1 MSHRPILFSAPMVRA
16 ILAGRKTQ
24 TRRIV
29 KPQPTVDENGMHF
42 TTKHGKFAGFIGHAV
57 EDKSHWLCPYGVE
70 GDRLWVRETW
80 GYTRQCDDMGNGDV
94 IAYAAGG
101 EHVYEDVGG
110 KRRLR
115 LTKSG
120 AIMRPN
126 HYCYPPKPWK
136 PSIHMPRWASRIT
149 LEITGVRV
157 ERLQEIGHRD
167 AAAEGWP
174 ADDEARA
181 LAEHAPGCAD
191 DAAIEW
197 YADLWDSI
205 NGPGSWDA
213 NPWVWVVEFKRVTP

>member
-1 MSHRPILFSAPMVRA
+1 MSDRPILFSAPMVRA
-16 ILAGRKTQ
+16 LLAGTKTQ

-29 KPQPTVDENGMHF
+29 KDSAWVMDDCD
-42 TTKHGKFAGFIGHAV
+42 AGYDGQTIGV
-57 EDKSHWLCPYGVE
+57 PPYIDRTRCPYGQP
-70 GDRLWVRETW
+70 GDRLWVRENWQAWDRISHEYDEAEPWDKDRRGGLTFAQ
-80 GYTRQCDDMGNGDV
+80 Y
-94 IAYAAGG
+94 YA
-101 EHVYEDVGG
+101 EHGRPHKVTYEADPEY
-110 KRRLR
+110 
-115 LTKSG
+115 SG
-120 AIMRPN
+120 
-126 HYCYPPKPWK
+126 PWN

-157 ERLQEIGHRD
+157 ERLQEISHRD

-205 NGPGSWDA
+205 NGRSSWDA
-213 NPWVWVVEFKRVTP
+213 NPWVWVVEFKRQEHHHAD

>member
-1 MSHRPILFSAPMVRA
+1 MSDRPILFSAPMVRA
-16 ILAGRKTQ
+16 LLAGTKTQ

-29 KPQPTVDENGMHF
+29 KPQPNDPGHLRIVNEGTVHY
-42 TTKHGKFAGFIGHAV
+42 TRPAGDPLIAEAKATPGYRVMTCA
-57 EDKSHWLCPYGVE
+57 EWLASQPCPYGQP

-80 GYTRQCDDMGNGDV
+80 CHEYEGGYLYRADDPTGADPDFVDGDGNPTG
-94 IAYAAGG
+94 
-101 EHVYEDVGG
+101 
-110 KRRLR
+110 R
-115 LTKSG
+115 SG
-120 AIMRPN
+120 
-126 HYCYPPKPWK
+126 WK
-136 PSIHMPRWASRIT
+136 PSIHMPRKASRIT

-181 LAEHAPGCAD
+181 LAKHAPGCAD

-213 NPWVWVVEFKRVTP
+213 NPWVWVVEFKRVMP